1 MKTDKL
7 RWLKFIDDNLT
18 TKPKRFW
25 KYILKLKKNNHVVT
39 QIKIGEYII
48 TQPQCIVE
56 AFADHFPSILFPPC
70 SVVIPINARF
80 SFSDSLNVPSISD
93 YAYVVEQTIRSLSP
107 SMCVSPDK
115 ILSSIVKGCSEI
127 CSLLLSHIF
136 NISFYKGI
144 FLLCGSKRPS
154 CLFSRKITII

>member
-1 MKTDKL
+1 L
-7 RWLKFIDDNLT
+7 EIHLKA
-18 TKPKRFW
+18 
-25 KYILKLKKNNHVVT
+25 KKNDHVVT

-56 AFADHFPSILFPPC
+56 AFADHFPSILNPSC
-70 SVVIPINARF
+70 SVVIPINVRF

-93 YAYVVEQTIRSLSP
+93 YVYVIEQTIRSLSP

-115 ILSSIVKGCSEI
+115 ILSSIVKSCSEI

-136 NISFYKGI
+136 SIRFYKGS

-154 CLFSRKITII
+154 CLYARKITML